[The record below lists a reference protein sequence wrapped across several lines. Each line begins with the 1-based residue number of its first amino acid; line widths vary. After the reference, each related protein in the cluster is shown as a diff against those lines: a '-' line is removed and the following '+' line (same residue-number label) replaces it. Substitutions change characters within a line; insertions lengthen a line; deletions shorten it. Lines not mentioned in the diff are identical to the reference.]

1 MQSRSAE
8 ADTAMSKLMALKR
21 DEGSFVYWSRTK
33 IQANRVRY
41 EFNRPFMEAKDRQL
55 NDALAVE
62 ATGYAF
68 LSLYQLEAG
77 GVTILQ
83 DEIVRWLN
91 TMRLGV
97 AGFIST
103 VDTIVALEALGNSQ
117 IINSLFFFLTIL

>member
-103 VDTIVALEALGNSQ
+103 VDTIVALEAIGIKL
-117 IINSLFFFLTIL
+117 